1 MTTMN
6 KRGGYRCL
14 LVLLLMMMMA
24 GQGIARASEDLALIE
39 AINAYRGEMQRCGV
53 QVSEPLPPLSNDP
66 RLILPA
72 RTRPIRWELSAP

>member
-14 LVLLLMMMMA
+14 LVLLLMMMMMMA

-53 QVSEPLPPLSNDP
+53 QVSEPLPPLSNAL
-66 RLILPA
+66 RVA
-72 RTRPIRWELSAP
+72 RGDGSLLQWLR

>member
-14 LVLLLMMMMA
+14 LVLLMMMMMMMMA

-39 AINAYRGEMQRCGV
+39 TINAYRGEMQR
-53 QVSEPLPPLSNDP
+53 
-66 RLILPA
+66 
-72 RTRPIRWELSAP
+72 